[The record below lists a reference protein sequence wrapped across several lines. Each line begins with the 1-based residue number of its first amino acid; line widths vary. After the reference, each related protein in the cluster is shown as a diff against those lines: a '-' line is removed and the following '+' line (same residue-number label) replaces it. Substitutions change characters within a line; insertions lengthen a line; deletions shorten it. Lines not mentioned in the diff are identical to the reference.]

1 MIGGEGMRRFA
12 WLGIVMAVAGC
23 GVLGDDPGDGPI
35 RYVAIGDA
43 PETPAAVPAT
53 ADGSTGSWRE
63 DCGRNERGIRNSDN
77 LVVNPGVVGAAH
89 HLHDYV
95 GNVSTNAFSTDKT
108 LAAAATTCRGGDR
121 SSYYWPVLRVPG
133 SDHSAGAGE
142 HDAHGNEG
150 QVVPPASVTIEFRG
164 NPVSDVVSMP
174 EFLRTATGNAHG
186 FSQGGK
192 HTDHL
197 QWTCSGARDHVAKDY
212 PRCSDGQQV
221 IRIFDFPSC
230 WNGKS
235 LDSPDHSSHLVFPT
249 GSGACPPATF
259 PVPQLHVEVAYTVP
273 KDADF
278 TVDTFPEDGRSAL
291 ADHSHFI
298 NVMQPALMGRLVACL
313 NEGRRCTA

>member
-1 MIGGEGMRRFA
+1 MIGGGMRRFA
-12 WLGIVMAVAGC
+12 WLGIVVVVAGC
-23 GVLGDDPGDGPI
+23 GVLGDDPGDGAI
-35 RYVAIGDA
+35 RYVAIADA
-43 PETPAAVPAT
+43 PQAPAATAPAV
-53 ADGSTGSWRE
+53 DGSTGTWRV
-63 DCGRNERGIRNSDN
+63 DCGRNESGIRNSDN

-95 GNVSTNAFSTDKT
+95 GNVSTNAFSTDRS
-108 LAAAATTCRGGDR
+108 LAAARTTCRAGDR

-133 SDHSAGAGE
+133 SGGSAE

-150 QVVPPASVTIEFRG
+150 RVLPPAAVTIEFRG
-164 NPVSDVVSMP
+164 NPVSDVVPMP

-192 HTDHL
+192 NTTHL
-197 QWTCSGARDHVAKDY
+197 QWTCSGTRDRVTKDY
-212 PRCSDGQQV
+212 PRCPDGQQV
-221 IRIFDFPSC
+221 VRVFDFPSC

-235 LDSPDHSSHLVFPT
+235 LDSPDHSSHLVFPAA
-249 GSGACPPATF
+249 SGACPPAFF
-259 PVPQLHVEVAYTVP
+259 PVPQLHLEVAYTVP

-298 NVMQPALMGRLVACL
+298 NVMQPALMNRLVACI
-313 NEGRRCTA
+313 NQNQACTA

>member
-1 MIGGEGMRRFA
+1 MRRFA
-12 WLGIVMAVAGC
+12 WLGIVMVVAGC
-23 GVLGDDPGDGPI
+23 GVLGDDSDAV
-35 RYVAIGDA
+35 RYVAIADA
-43 PETPAAVPAT
+43 PQTPAAVPPT
-53 ADGSTGSWRE
+53 ADASTGTWRV

-95 GNVSTNAFSTDKT
+95 GNVSTTAFSTDRS
-108 LAAAATTCRGGDR
+108 LAAAATTCKGGDK
-121 SSYYWPVLRVPG
+121 SSYYWPVVRVPG
-133 SDHSAGAGE
+133 DDDMSGMSSAE

-150 QVVPPASVTIEFRG
+150 RVLPPASVSIEFRG
-164 NPVSDVVSMP
+164 SPVSDVVPMP

-197 QWTCSGARDHVAKDY
+197 QWTCSGARDRVAKDY
-212 PRCSDGQQV
+212 PRCPDGQQV
-221 IRIFDFPSC
+221 IRVFDFPSC

-235 LDSPDHSSHLVFPT
+235 LDSPDHSSHLVFPNAA
-249 GSGACPPATF
+249 GGCPPGFF
-259 PVPQLHVEVAYTVP
+259 PVPQLHLEIGYDVP
-273 KDADF
+273 KGADYS
-278 TVDTFPEDGRSAL
+278 VDTFPEDGRSAL

-313 NEGRRCTA
+313 NEDKRCTA